1 MYLAELH
8 GKLSPKT
15 ERLEDLLTSNVFSF
29 FKYSDR
35 EVFLKEYLRM
45 LGFSVSSKEA
55 REAEFMFW
63 PRYEQNTEP
72 DLVIR
77 VGKYY
82 ILVEAKYFSDFD
94 EGNNN
99 IKPQL
104 VREIECGS
112 LDAKNYSQE
121 FYLVAITADYYRKE
135 HKFRVIP
142 RIFRS
147 NFKWTSWQKIASFL
161 ELSLEKNPNI
171 NKKERDFALDLRDLL
186 DRKNLRSFG
195 GYNCFVT
202 MHALSEHLDNIF
214 FEAITAIFRGGFI
227 GFAKSLSYTRE
238 MRPLGKTLF
247 WDERKKT
254 FTSLKKIKSLAPAKS
269 QIFYERIL
277 END

>member
-35 EVFLKEYLRM
+35 EVFLKEYLNM
-45 LGFSVSSKEA
+45 LGFIVSSKEA

-82 ILVEAKYFSDFD
+82 ILIEAKYFSDFD
-94 EGNNN
+94 EGNED
-99 IKPQL
+99 IKHQL

-121 FYLVAITADYYRKE
+121 FYLVAITADYYYKE
-135 HKFRVIP
+135 YKFSIIP
-142 RIFRS
+142 RIILS
-147 NFKWTSWQKIASFL
+147 NFKWTNWQRIASFL
-161 ELSLEKNPNI
+161 EFLLEKNPNI
-171 NKKERDFALDLRDLL
+171 NKKEREFALDLRDLL

-195 GYNCFVT
+195 GYNCFMT
-202 MHALSEHLDNIF
+202 MLALSEHLDNIF
-214 FEAITAIFRGGFI
+214 FEASTAMFRGGFI
-227 GFAKSLSYTRE
+227 GFEQSLSYTKKMVPPSE
-238 MRPLGKTLF
+238 TLF
-247 WDERKKT
+247 WDNRRKV
-254 FTSLKKIKSLAPAKS
+254 FTSLTKIKSLVPVKT
-269 QIFYERIL
+269 QIFYERIS

>member
-35 EVFLKEYLRM
+35 EVFLKEYLNM

-77 VGKYY
+77 VGRYY

-94 EGNNN
+94 EGSGD
-99 IKPQL
+99 IKHQL

-121 FYLVAITADYYRKE
+121 FYLVAITADYYYKE
-135 HKFRVIP
+135 YKYGAIP
-142 RIFRS
+142 QIFRS

-161 ELSLEKNPNI
+161 ELSLENNQNI
-171 NKKERDFALDLRDLL
+171 NKKERDFAHDLYALL
-186 DRKNLRSFG
+186 DRKNLREFHDLG
-195 GYNCFVT
+195 KLPFLKLFPKYYDT
-202 MHALSEHLDNIF
+202 IF
-214 FEAITAIFRGGFI
+214 LEAKTARFRGAFI
-227 GFAKSLSYTRE
+227 GFIKSLSS
-238 MRPLGKTLF
+238 
-247 WDERKKT
+247 D
-254 FTSLKKIKSLAPAKS
+254 KKIMPFEKSIILNRKYFETLKQLRS
-269 QIFYERIL
+269 LDEFSTLFYER
-277 END
+277 